1 MKSRRKTCF
10 LIALLILS
18 TSFLSGC
25 QLAKETMAVNH
36 NTENLCGLFVTIGND
51 IGDAFVSRD
60 VNLNSKGEL
69 EISSSND
76 TIEGVMKDGH
86 VKFGDI
92 PGYYMGLVEV
102 DLNNS
107 MNNCYGA
114 DKGFND
120 LNVAVNSKDGI
131 DENSYKATIT
141 ISSKT
146 QKLVDI
152 NPVYI
157 REDGSIYTVPGQDVG
172 YMNYGTSSGE
182 IYSQTISDEESS
194 TQGGIVKA
202 EKKSFTVTL
211 VVADEAKQVMIKEM
225 NQKDELIKT
234 TLYSQEDSD
243 DFIVNPNTSYVIVE
257 EQMTNSANN
266 EYTNRSAYSISNNN
280 FIGEYVSHTCK
291 YPGEGGVIGT
301 KTIRFIT
308 KNK

>member
-1 MKSRRKTCF
+1 
-10 LIALLILS
+10 
-18 TSFLSGC
+18 
-25 QLAKETMAVNH
+25 MATKH
-36 NTENLCGLFVTIGND
+36 NTESLCGLFVTIGND
-51 IGDAFVSRD
+51 IGDSFDGRE
-60 VNLNSKGEL
+60 VNINSKGEL

-76 TIEGVMKDGH
+76 TIEGIMKDGH

-120 LNVAVNSKDGI
+120 VNVAINSKDGI
-131 DENSYKATIT
+131 DEHGYEATIT
-141 ISSKT
+141 VSSKT
-146 QKLVDI
+146 QKLIDI
-152 NPVYI
+152 NPVYV

-182 IYSQTISDEESS
+182 IYSQTISDEKSS
-194 TQGGIVKA
+194 TQGGIVKT

-211 VVADEAKQVMIKEM
+211 VIADEAKHVMIKEM
-225 NQKDELIKT
+225 DKRDSLIKT
-234 TLYSQEDSD
+234 TLYSQEDAD

-257 EQMTNSANN
+257 EQMTNSDNK
-266 EYTNRSAYSISNNN
+266 EYTNRSVYSIENNN
-280 FIGEYVSHTCK
+280 LKDENVNHTCK

-301 KTIRFIT
+301 KTIHFIT
-308 KNK
+308 NNK